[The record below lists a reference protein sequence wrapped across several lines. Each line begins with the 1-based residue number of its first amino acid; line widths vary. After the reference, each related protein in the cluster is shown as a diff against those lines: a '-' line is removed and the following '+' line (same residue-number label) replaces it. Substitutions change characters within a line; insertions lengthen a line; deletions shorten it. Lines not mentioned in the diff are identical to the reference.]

1 MGELLFA
8 GCFLLVSLST
18 FVQGFN
24 WSGWNRG
31 FLGLYGA
38 VIVTSVSNFDSNQYV
53 TIPHFDS
60 GTLNA
65 SLGDYV
71 KNNMAPYSRSTTY
84 TVTLG
89 DRIPYT
95 NGYSSVKIAFRADL
109 GFRILNKTASF
120 RIEKI
125 TEDHA

>member
-18 FVQGFN
+18 FIQGFN

-38 VIVTSVSNFDSNQYV
+38 VIETSVSNFDANQYV
-53 TIPHFDS
+53 SVPYFDS
-60 GTLNA
+60 AALKTTLN
-65 SLGDYV
+65 DYV
-71 KNNMAPYSRSTTY
+71 RCNMTPYSRSTTY
-84 TVTLG
+84 VVTMG
-89 DRIPYT
+89 DPIPYT
-95 NGYSSVKIAFRADL
+95 QGYSSVKIAFRADL
-109 GFRILNKTASF
+109 GFRLLNKTASF

-125 TEDHA
+125 TEDRP